1 MSLKLSG
8 INLSPYVRKVR
19 VVLAE
24 KGLDYDHEPLM
35 PFGLSDEYAAKH
47 PLKKIPLLEDGDK
60 VIPDSSAI
68 CAYLEDIAPTPAL
81 YPSDAYDRARALWY
95 EELADDGISAAT
107 GAFFR
112 ENLLAPLMFKRETDQ
127 AQVDKA
133 RDETLPPLFDYLE
146 RQLGHQEYLVG
157 NAFSIADIA
166 VASQIVNLRHGKGD
180 VDADRWPKLAAWVE
194 RVHTRPSFKGLI
206 EEEQAGI
213 KAMGG

>member
-19 VVLAE
+19 VVMAE
-24 KGLDYDHEPLM
+24 KSLDYDHDPLM
-35 PFGLSDEYAAKH
+35 PFDLPDAYVAKH

-68 CAYLEDIAPTPAL
+68 CSYLEAIAPTPAL

-95 EELADDGISAAT
+95 EEMADDALVAAA
-107 GAFFR
+107 GVIFR
-112 ENLLAPLMFKRETDQ
+112 ETLIAPIMFQRKTDQ
-127 AQVDKA
+127 KLVAQA

-146 RQLGHQEYLVG
+146 RQLGDQDYLVA
-157 NAFSIADIA
+157 NTFSIADIS
-166 VASQIVNLRHGKGD
+166 VATPIVNLHHGKGE
-180 VDADRWPKLAAWVE
+180 VDPGRWPRFTAWLK
-194 RVHTRPSFKGLI
+194 RVLGRPSFKGLI

-213 KAMGG
+213 KSMGG

>member
-35 PFGLSDEYAAKH
+35 PFDLPDEYTAKH

-68 CAYLEDIAPTPAL
+68 CAYLEGIAPTPAL
-81 YPSDAYDRARALWY
+81 YPDDAYDRARTLWY
-95 EELADDGISAAT
+95 EEMADDGISGAA

-127 AQVDKA
+127 AMVEKA

-146 RQLGHQEYLVG
+146 GQLGDQDYLVG
-157 NAFSIADIA
+157 NTFSIADIA
-166 VASQIVNLRHGKGD
+166 VGSQIVNLRHGKGD
-180 VDADRWPKLAAWVE
+180 VDASRWPKLAAWVE
-194 RVHTRPSFKGLI
+194 RVHARPSFKGLI

>member
-8 INLSPYVRKVR
+8 VNLSPFVRKVR

-35 PFGLSDEYAAKH
+35 PFSFSDEYAAKH

-68 CAYLEDIAPTPAL
+68 CAYLEAIAPAPAL
-81 YPSDAYDRARALWY
+81 YPSDAYDRARAIWF
-95 EELADDGISAAT
+95 EEMADDGISAGA

-112 ENLLAPLMFKRETDQ
+112 ENLLAPIMFKRETDEALV
-127 AQVDKA
+127 AQA

-146 RQLGHQEYLVG
+146 DQLGDEDYLVG
-157 NAFSIADIA
+157 NVFSIADIA
-166 VASQIVNLRHGKGD
+166 VATQLVNLRHGKGD
-180 VDADRWPKLAAWVE
+180 VDAGRWPKLAAWVE
-194 RVHTRPSFKGLI
+194 RVHGRPSFKSLI

-213 KAMGG
+213 KSMGG

>member
-8 INLSPYVRKVR
+8 VNLSPYVRKVR
-19 VVLAE
+19 VALAE

-35 PFGLSDEYAAKH
+35 PFGLPDEYAAKH

-68 CAYLEDIAPTPAL
+68 CADLEAIAPTPAL

-95 EELADDGISAAT
+95 EEMADDGISAAT
-107 GAFFR
+107 GAIFR

-127 AQVDKA
+127 ALVEQA

-146 RQLGHQEYLVG
+146 RQLGDQEYLVG

-206 EEEQAGI
+206 EEEQAGL

>member
-8 INLSPYVRKVR
+8 VNLSPFVRKVR

-24 KGLDYDHEPLM
+24 KGLDYDHEPVM

-47 PLKKIPLLEDGDK
+47 PLKKIPLLEDGEK

-68 CAYLEDIAPTPAL
+68 CTYLEGIAPTPAL
-81 YPSDAYDRARALWY
+81 YPSDPYDRARALWY
-95 EELADDGISAAT
+95 EELADDGISPAA

-112 ENLLAPLMFKRETDQ
+112 ENLLAPLMFKRETDK

-146 RQLGHQEYLVG
+146 GQLGDQDYLVG

-180 VDADRWPKLAAWVE
+180 VDAGRWPKLAAWVE
-194 RVHTRPSFKGLI
+194 RVHGRSSFKGLI
-206 EEEQAGI
+206 EEEKAGI

>member
-24 KGLDYDHEPLM
+24 KGLDYEHDPVM
-35 PFGLSDEYAAKH
+35 PFGLPDEYAVKH
-47 PLKKIPLLEDGDK
+47 PLKKVPLLEDGEK

-68 CAYLEDIAPTPAL
+68 CSYLEAIAPAPAL
-81 YPSDAYDRARALWY
+81 YPNDPYDRARALWY
-95 EELADDGISAAT
+95 EELADDGISAGA

-112 ENLLAPLMFKRETDQ
+112 ENLLAPIFFKRETDQ
-127 AQVDKA
+127 ALVEKA

-146 RQLGHQEYLVG
+146 RQLGDQDYLVG
-157 NAFSIADIA
+157 NAFSIADVA
-166 VASQIVNLRHGKGD
+166 VASQIVSLRHGKGD
-180 VDADRWPKLAAWVE
+180 VDAGRWPKLAAWVD
-194 RVHTRPSFKGLI
+194 RVLTRPSFKGLI

>member
-8 INLSPYVRKVR
+8 VNLSPYVRKVR

-35 PFGLSDEYAAKH
+35 PFGLSDEYTAKH

-68 CAYLEDIAPTPAL
+68 CSYLEAIAPSPAL

-95 EELADDGISAAT
+95 EELADDGISKGA

-112 ENLLAPLMFKRETDQ
+112 ENLLAPIMFKRETDQ
-127 AQVDKA
+127 ALVDEA

-146 RQLGHQEYLVG
+146 GQLGDREYLVG
-157 NAFSIADIA
+157 NAFTIADIA
-166 VASQIVNLRHGKGD
+166 VASQLVSLRHGKGD
-180 VDADRWPKLAAWVE
+180 VDAGRWPKLAAWVE
-194 RVHTRPSFKGLI
+194 RVHGRPSFKGLI